1 MKKIITIVLA
11 IVCFLLFGLIT
22 VCSQMAD
29 VWWWGREISF
39 IDTALGILA
48 DNGIKGAEGGTAL
61 RNVILSLSAP
71 TDKAGRP
78 HRC

>member
-11 IVCFLLFGLIT
+11 IVCFLLFGIIT

-39 IDTALGILA
+39 IDTALGILGFCLWA
-48 DNGIKGAEGGTAL
+48 FIAKKVDAFAKQL
-61 RNVILSLSAP
+61 
-71 TDKAGRP
+71 
-78 HRC
+78 